1 MFTPVCYVLQHFAAA
16 SRNIPVIPYPLC
28 GHRHDHPTPLKDNL
42 MQQQPTGQ
50 QFTMPL
56 SFSKPPM
63 NMNDR
68 HHWRKKAQLT
78 RLIRE
83 EVLVR
88 ARSMRLPKNCDTG
101 VTVAL
106 HYQPRDNRRR
116 DPSNLIATQKP
127 CLDALVS
134 YGLIPDDTPEFVN
147 ELMPVIHPAIKGEPG
162 KCWLTIEVE
171 KP

>member
-1 MFTPVCYVLQHFAAA
+1 MT
-16 SRNIPVIPYPLC
+16 
-28 GHRHDHPTPLKDNL
+28 K
-42 MQQQPTGQ
+42 QQQKDTMMHQ
-50 QFTMPL
+50 QPGHSFTMPL

-88 ARSMRLPKNCDTG
+88 ARSMRLPKNADHCT
-101 VTVAL
+101 VTF

-116 DPSNLIATQKP
+116 DVDNLMPTMKAA
-127 CLDALVS
+127 CDALVDAQVVR
-134 YGLIPDDTPEFVN
+134 DDTPDMMTKR
-147 ELMPVIHPAIKGEPG
+147 MPVIHPAVKGEGG
-162 KCWLTIEVE
+162 KCWLTIEVNQ
-171 KP
+171 